1 MRICEV
7 ICNSKYKRI
16 LLTIA
21 EKQGVVDCWWSSE
34 LEDGRQVFTMVVTD
48 DSRQAVLDS
57 LQILFEKEGDENAKI
72 LILPVDASIPRMQEE
87 LTESTEKKDKKPKRT
102 REELYEQVIKG
113 VDLNL
118 NYIFMVAL
126 STIVVTIGLSEDN
139 IAVVVGAMVI
149 APLLGPNI
157 ALSFAASIGN
167 KQLIISSLTSLVLG
181 ILISLSLGYG
191 ISLFADINFQSPQI
205 LSRTTVG
212 IGDIVLALASGA
224 AAALSMTTGISA
236 ALVGVMVSVALLP
249 PAACLA
255 ILLAYNQ
262 YELAFGA
269 FLLLLINT
277 VCVQLAGNLIFIS
290 QGFRAR
296 TSDKREEARG
306 DLRLF
311 MLFWLTLLCVLGFA
325 TYFLQ

>member
-7 ICNSKYKRI
+7 ISSSKYKRV

-21 EKQGVVDCWWSSE
+21 EKQGVVDFWWSSE

-48 DSRQAVLDS
+48 DSRQSVLDT
-57 LQILFEKEGDENAKI
+57 LQTLFEGDKDAKI

-87 LTESTEKKDKKPKRT
+87 PKENKDKKPKRT

-118 NYIFMVAL
+118 NYVFLVAL
-126 STIVVTIGLSEDN
+126 STIVVIIGLSEDN

-167 KQLIISSLTSLVLG
+167 KELIVSSLTSLILG
-181 ILISLSLGYG
+181 ILISVGLGYG
-191 ISLFADINFQSPQI
+191 ISYFADINFQSPEI
-205 LSRTTVG
+205 LTRTRVG

-249 PAACLA
+249 PAACLS
-255 ILLAYNQ
+255 ILLAYHE

-277 VCVQLAGNLIFIS
+277 VCVQLAGNLIFVS

-296 TSDKREEARG
+296 TFYEREEAKG

-311 MLFWLTLLCVLGFA
+311 MLFWIVLLCILGVA

>member
-7 ICNSKYKRI
+7 ISDAKYKRVLI
-16 LLTIA
+16 TIA
-21 EKQGVVDCWWSSE
+21 EKQGVIDFWWSSE

-48 DSRQAVLDS
+48 DARQSVLDS
-57 LQILFEKEGDENAKI
+57 LQTLFESDTNAKI

-87 LTESTEKKDKKPKRT
+87 RSEKKDKKRKTT

-113 VDLNL
+113 VDLNI

-126 STIVVTIGLSEDN
+126 STIVVIIGLSEDN

-157 ALSFAASIGN
+157 ALSFAAAIGN
-167 KQLIISSLTSLVLG
+167 KDLIISSLSSIVIG
-181 ILISLSLGYG
+181 ILISISLGYG
-191 ISLFADINFQSPQI
+191 ISSFADINYQSPEI
-205 LSRTTVG
+205 IARTQVG

-249 PAACLA
+249 PAACFA
-255 ILLAYNQ
+255 ILLAYNEF
-262 YELAFGA
+262 ELAFGA

-277 VCVQLAGNLIFIS
+277 VCIQLSGNIIFIS
-290 QGFRAR
+290 QGIRAR
-296 TSDKREEARG
+296 TFYEREGAKG
-306 DLRLF
+306 GLRLF
-311 MLFWLTLLCVLGFA
+311 MLFWLMLLCVLAFA
-325 TYFLQ
+325 TYFLK